1 MQNLFIKNKKK
12 TDIIPNDLIYITT
25 PVPADVDQEHAEW
38 VLLSEYKDKLKID
51 DSLQSLPDPMELK
64 TGWLGEENGM
74 KFWPHVYLTL
84 HVFTEMLSIKK
95 TCFKE
100 LMWI

>member
-25 PVPADVDQEHAEW
+25 HVPVDVEQEHAER

-51 DSLQSLPDPMELK
+51 NSLQSLPDPMELK

-84 HVFTEMLSIKK
+84 RVFTEMLSIKK

-100 LMWI
+100 LM

>member
-25 PVPADVDQEHAEW
+25 HVPVDVEQEHAER

-51 DSLQSLPDPMELK
+51 NSLQSLPDPMELK
-64 TGWLGEENGM
+64 TGWLGEETEM
-74 KFWPHVYLTL
+74 KFWSHVYLTL
-84 HVFTEMLSIKK
+84 HVFTEMLSIK
-95 TCFKE
+95 TT
-100 LMWI
+100 